1 MATPGRA
8 DHVIQVLGALHMTAL
23 GDLPF
28 QDQAAL
34 ATGVPGVPDTVVLEA
49 QTTQAQEVPDIPV
62 PEVQPTTGPV
72 GLPTVVLEGL
82 VTPVPEAL
90 VMRDLGAEV
99 DARPCAGNQSERGEI
114 FE

>member
-1 MATPGRA
+1 
-8 DHVIQVLGALHMTAL
+8 MTDL

-34 ATGVPGVPDTVVLEA
+34 ATGVPEAPDTVVLGDL
-49 QTTQAQEVPDIPV
+49 TTQARGVLDIPA
-62 PEVQPTTGPV
+62 PEDQPTTGPV
-72 GLPTVVLEGL
+72 GLPTAALEGR

-99 DARPCAGNQSERGEI
+99 DARPCAGS
-114 FE
+114 

>member
-1 MATPGRA
+1 MATLGRVG
-8 DHVIQVLGALHMTAL
+8 HVIQVLGGPHMTDL

-34 ATGVPGVPDTVVLEA
+34 ATRVPGVPDTVVLGDL
-49 QTTQAQEVPDIPV
+49 TTQAQEVPDIPV
-62 PEVQPTTGPV
+62 PEDQPTTAPG
-72 GLPTVVLEGL
+72 GLPTVVLEGR

-99 DARPCAGNQSERGEI
+99 DARPCAGN
-114 FE
+114 

>member
-1 MATPGRA
+1 
-8 DHVIQVLGALHMTAL
+8 MTDL

-34 ATGVPGVPDTVVLEA
+34 ATRVPGVPDTVVLEDL
-49 QTTQAQEVPDIPV
+49 TTQAQEVPDIPV
-62 PEVQPTTGPV
+62 PEDQPTTAPG

-99 DARPCAGNQSERGEI
+99 DARPCAGNQSKRSQI
-114 FE
+114 FRIIKEA